1 MSAIFSPGPRPLWR
15 YRLDRAICDNYSRV
29 CCSLLTNPSKAGAVE
44 DDATSRRM
52 VGFATSWL
60 CDRLIMVN
68 PWAGI
73 ATSQRDLWRM
83 DDPVGPDNDAH
94 IIQAAKEVAASD
106 GVMLVGWGAVSPPVA
121 QLTAARERI
130 AAVLRLVRA
139 AGCWTCAVGV
149 NLDGS
154 PKHPLYARA
163 TSVPLIYPQSWM
175 MP

>member
-60 CDRLIMVN
+60 CGRLIMVN

-73 ATSQRDLWRM
+73 ATNQNDLWRM
-83 DDPVGPDNDAH
+83 EDPVGPDNDAH
-94 IIQAAKEVAASD
+94 ILQAVEETVASD
-106 GVMLVGWGAVSPPVA
+106 GIVLVGWGAIAPPI
-121 QLTAARERI
+121 ARQREARDRI
-130 AAVLRLVRA
+130 AAVRELLDK
-139 AGCWTCAVGV
+139 AGCRPCAVDING
-149 NLDGS
+149 DGS
-154 PKHPLYARA
+154 PRHPLYARG
-163 TSVPLIYPQSWM
+163 SSLPLRWPDSWENA
-175 MP
+175 